1 MYLETPET
9 LIINI
14 KNPIWRF
21 NVCFKGRSLL
31 LAMEIFFQYPNP
43 TQPEVEKPYPS
54 DPDSRPRKRRMNPV
68 SKFYDA
74 QVHGLG
80 T

>member
-21 NVCFKGRSLL
+21 NVCFKGTHTRLNL
-31 LAMEIFFQYPNP
+31 LA
-43 TQPEVEKPYPS
+43 TQVPKVGIHHPKGLECV
-54 DPDSRPRKRRMNPV
+54 
-68 SKFYDA
+68 
-74 QVHGLG
+74 QTVH
-80 T
+80 